1 MTKLN
6 QIIAVANGK
15 KTKTQEILTEIYKKV
30 QKPELFQGLTRSYR
44 PMDTEGETKPPENKF
59 IQESVDKSIDEFTT
73 ALADLIDVVYTQDSA
88 NCEAKSDVVVDGK
101 VVVANVPV
109 THLLFLEKQLVDI
122 RTFVGKLPILDPTEK
137 WEYKDNAACYVS
149 DKTFTNATKKVMR
162 AFTKA
167 PATDKHPAQVDTYTE
182 DVKVGEWDLVK
193 FSSAIPAK
201 DKKEKLEKIEK
212 LIDAVKYAREQA
224 NSLEVEQKK
233 IGKNLLSFIFGEN
246 R

>member
-30 QKPELFQGLTRSYR
+30 QKPELFQGMTRTYR
-44 PMDTEGETKPPENKF
+44 PLDENGETKPPEHKLL
-59 IQESVDKSIDEFTT
+59 QASVEDSIDEFKN
-73 ALADLIDVVYTQDSA
+73 ALTDLIDVVYTQDTA
-88 NCEAKSDVVVDGK
+88 NCEAKADVVVDNNAVLK
-101 VVVANVPV
+101 DVPV

-137 WEYKDNAACYVS
+137 WEFKDNAACYVS
-149 DKTFTNATKKVMR
+149 PVTFTNATKKIMR
-162 AFTKA
+162 AFEKS

-182 DVKVGEWDLVK
+182 DVKVGEWDLIK

-201 DKKEKLEKIEK
+201 DKKEIMEKIEK
-212 LIDAVKYAREQA
+212 LVDAVKYAREQA
-224 NSLEVEQKK
+224 NSKEIEQKK
-233 IGKNLLSFIFGEN
+233 IGKDLLKFIFG
-246 R
+246 